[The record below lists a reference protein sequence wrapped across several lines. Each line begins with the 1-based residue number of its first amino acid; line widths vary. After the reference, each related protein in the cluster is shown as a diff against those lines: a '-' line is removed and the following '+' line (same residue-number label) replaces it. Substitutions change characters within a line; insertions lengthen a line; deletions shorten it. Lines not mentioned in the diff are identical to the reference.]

1 MPNGKCKDSPEAVP
15 NKAYVI
21 SLPEDVA
28 KREVLISVLT
38 DLGLHVEHVE
48 GVRNEQVCRHAERPN
63 SAMPTQAPLLML
75 VLIVVP
81 ADQEIVY
88 RADLTF
94 KAQGKEAM
102 LPRWS

>member
-1 MPNGKCKDSPEAVP
+1 MRNGDCKSSPGAVP

-48 GVRNEQVCRHAERPN
+48 GVRNDQVCHHMKGPI
-63 SAMPTQAPLLML
+63 L
-75 VLIVVP
+75 
-81 ADQEIVY
+81 D
-88 RADLTF
+88 
-94 KAQGKEAM
+94 
-102 LPRWS
+102 

>member
-21 SLPEDVA
+21 SLPEDGP

-48 GVRNEQVCRHAERPN
+48 GVLNDQVCHHAEGPDSVRP
-63 SAMPTQAPLLML
+63 SQAPLTML
-75 VLIVVP
+75 VVIAVL
-81 ADQEIVY
+81 AD
-88 RADLTF
+88 
-94 KAQGKEAM
+94 
-102 LPRWS
+102 